1 MLCFTTW
8 VNPTRGQLSRGYVN
22 KGKKSFMA
30 PPKRKRATTSSSPR
44 RRRSSNKQG
53 SKKFTYYAVLL
64 VIGAAAIVFYDRY
77 ITPLSLLSTSTHAP
91 KPVASKAAPKNAF
104 VEPEYQF
111 YTLLP
116 QGNGTQQPAAAT
128 AAAKPIAAATPAVA
142 ATTQNTTPVATAT
155 PAAAATPVAKSP
167 APITT
172 ATPTPIKP
180 PSHHYALQLAAFRNY
195 QDADELK
202 AKLILQGYPTTIS
215 NATVN
220 GTVWYRLSIG
230 PYSTTAAAKIVQAKL
245 EKTHLVNHTQVVQQ

>member
-1 MLCFTTW
+1 
-8 VNPTRGQLSRGYVN
+8 
-22 KGKKSFMA
+22 MA
-30 PPKRKRATTSSSPR
+30 PPKRKRTTTSSSPR
-44 RRRSSNKQG
+44 RRSKRNNQG
-53 SKKFTYYAVLL
+53 SKKITYYAVLL

-77 ITPLSLLSTSTHAP
+77 ITPLPLLSTHAQ
-91 KPVASKAAPKNAF
+91 KAVASKTPPKRAF

-116 QGNGTQQPAAAT
+116 QGNGTQQPVAVAT
-128 AAAKPIAAATPAVA
+128 VAAKPVAVAPPVAA
-142 ATTQNTTPVATAT
+142 ATTQSATPVAVATALPAAKTPAPITAATAT
-155 PAAAATPVAKSP
+155 P
-167 APITT
+167 IT
-172 ATPTPIKP
+172 P

-230 PYSTTAAAKIVQAKL
+230 PYTTPKDAKIVQAKL
-245 EKTHLVNHTQVVQQ
+245 EQTHLVNHTQVVQQ